1 MKLIRLKKSSQQLL
15 RRIGPFKRWSL
26 LALSIGIVSGLG
38 SILFTIL
45 LRASTDFFLRFI
57 VNYYPPAPGG
67 ELEISNPGM
76 DPQLILL
83 PIVTTLGGLIS
94 GILVYKWAPEAEGH
108 GTDAVIDSF
117 HNLGGKIRKRIPVI
131 KTLSSVAII
140 GSGGSAGR
148 EGPIAQIGAGFGS
161 WVTSFLN
168 LDDRD
173 RRIAVVCGAAG
184 GIGSIFKAPL
194 GGAIFSIEVLYH
206 HDFEAEALVPSFI
219 SSMVAYSI
227 YASFAG
233 FQPIFETP
241 YFAFL
246 NIESLIFYAV
256 LGIIAAPLA
265 RIYIKIFYGLRDAFK
280 RFKIPNM
287 YKPAI
292 GGLLLGLMAVFIP
305 EILGPGYGWIQM
317 AMEGKLMILFM
328 LLLIFAKIIA
338 TSLTISSGG
347 SGGVFA
353 PSLFIGGML
362 GGAFGQIVVTLFPTL
377 NIHPGAFVLI
387 GMAAFFSGAA
397 KVPIASII
405 MVSEMTGD
413 YFLLPPLMLACTLSY
428 LFSGDDSIYENQ
440 VPSKADS
447 PVHRG
452 KFTIDILERIYVKMV
467 MTINVD
473 TVSPDDTVYT
483 VSRLIGETGHLG
495 YPVVEDGKLIGIV
508 TYADV
513 VRIPVDEAKNVK
525 VRDIMTTKLVCVFPT
540 DTLNTALRKMHN
552 SKHGHLPVVDN
563 NDPQKLL
570 GIITKSDLVRGHEV
584 IRRVIYNS

>member
-1 MKLIRLKKSSQQLL
+1 
-15 RRIGPFKRWSL
+15 
-26 LALSIGIVSGLG
+26 
-38 SILFTIL
+38 
-45 LRASTDFFLRFI
+45 

-67 ELEISNPGM
+67 ELEIPNPGI
-76 DPQLILL
+76 DPQLLFL
-83 PIVTTLGGLIS
+83 PIVTTIGGLIS
-94 GILVYKWAPEAEGH
+94 GVLVYVWAPEAEGH
-108 GTDAVIDSF
+108 GTDAVIDAF
-117 HNLGGKIRKRIPVI
+117 HNLRGKIRKRIPII

-161 WVTSFLN
+161 WVTSFLH
-168 LDDRD
+168 LSERD
-173 RRIAVVCGAAG
+173 RRIAVICGAAG

-206 HDFEAEALVPSFI
+206 RDFEAEALVPSFI

-227 YASFAG
+227 YAPFAG
-233 FQPIFETP
+233 FQSIFDTP

-246 NIESLIFYAV
+246 SIESLVFYAI
-256 LGIIAAPLA
+256 LGMLAAPLA
-265 RIYIKIFYGLRDAFK
+265 RFYVKFFYGLRDLFA
-280 RFKIPNM
+280 RIKISNIF
-287 YKPAI
+287 KPAI
-292 GGLLLGLMAVFIP
+292 GGLLLGSIGIFMP
-305 EILGPGYGWIQM
+305 EILGPGYGWLQM

-328 LLLIFAKIIA
+328 LILIGAKILA

-362 GGAFGQIVVTLFPTL
+362 GGAFGEIAVKLFP
-377 NIHPGAFVLI
+377 NIDMNPGAFVLV

-413 YFLLPPLMLACTLSY
+413 YFILPPLMLACTLSY
-428 LFSGDDSIYENQ
+428 LFSGEESIYENQ
-440 VPSKADS
+440 VPTKADS

-452 KFTIDILERIYVKMV
+452 KFTIDLLEKIRVRMV
-467 MTINVD
+467 MTTNVI
-473 TVSPDDTVYT
+473 TVSPDDTVYK

-495 YPVVEDGKLIGIV
+495 YPVLDGDKLVGMV

-513 VRIPVDEAKNVK
+513 IRVPVSKAENTK
-525 VRDIMTTKLVCVFPT
+525 VREIMSTRLVYVNPE
-540 DTLNTALRKMHN
+540 DRLNDALRKMHEC
-552 SKHGHLPVVDN
+552 KHGHLPVVDIE
-563 NDPQKLL
+563 DPKKLL

-584 IRRVIYNS
+584 IRRVINAE